1 MNPIVI
7 AKSDAE
13 RCLIEPS
20 VNSVR
25 VSIKIKQQDEIEEI
39 LCHKFTRFLMQR
51 SEAFIIMRRK
61 AVEGYDISFLITHRD
76 VENLYRHKLVDFM
89 GHYGRPKVFI
99 SDGGA
104 NFISNIQISLLLY
117 HTTR

>member
-1 MNPIVI
+1 MSRYCV
-7 AKSDAE
+7 
-13 RCLIEPS
+13 
-20 VNSVR
+20 
-25 VSIKIKQQDEIEEI
+25 
-39 LCHKFTRFLMQR
+39 
-51 SEAFIIMRRK
+51 
-61 AVEGYDISFLITHRD
+61 
-76 VENLYRHKLVDFM
+76 LYPLKGETAQETAHKLVDFM